1 MKYPHETFASL
12 ETIDNSILQGGLRT
26 KKDKKIKNDKPLLTI
41 ITATFNSEKY
51 LEECLLSLYNQNY
64 SNYEHIIIDGGST
77 DRTIEII
84 KKYDDRI
91 TYWCSNKDKGIYDAF
106 NKGMQLA
113 KGKYLGFLNSDDK
126 YTEKS
131 LEILNDYIN
140 NYPEKDFFFGSVKKH
155 WGILHGYKPYKIY
168 WSWGFYSSH
177 STGFFIKRES
187 AKIVGLYDLKY
198 KFSSD
203 YDYFFRMIVKKKLKG
218 IGTKKS
224 ELFGIF
230 RRGGY
235 SSTINFYDHFLEEIR
250 IRLDNNQN
258 KFLVLL
264 IFIYKYI
271 KNISK
276 L

>member
-1 MKYPHETFASL
+1 
-12 ETIDNSILQGGLRT
+12 
-26 KKDKKIKNDKPLLTI
+26 
-41 ITATFNSEKY
+41 
-51 LEECLLSLYNQNY
+51 
-64 SNYEHIIIDGGST
+64 
-77 DRTIEII
+77 
-84 KKYDDRI
+84 
-91 TYWCSNKDKGIYDAF
+91 
-106 NKGMQLA
+106 MQLA

-131 LEILNDYIN
+131 LEILDRYIES
-140 NYPEKDFFFGSVKKH
+140 YPDKDFIFGSVKKH
-155 WGILHGYKPYKIY
+155 WGTLYGYKPYKIY

-177 STGFFIKRES
+177 STGFFIKKES
-187 AKIVGLYDLKY
+187 AKIVGLYNLKY

-203 YDYFFRMIVKKKLKG
+203 YDYFYRMIVKKKLKG

-235 SSTINFYDHFLEEIR
+235 SSKINFYDHFLEEIR

-276 L
+276 I